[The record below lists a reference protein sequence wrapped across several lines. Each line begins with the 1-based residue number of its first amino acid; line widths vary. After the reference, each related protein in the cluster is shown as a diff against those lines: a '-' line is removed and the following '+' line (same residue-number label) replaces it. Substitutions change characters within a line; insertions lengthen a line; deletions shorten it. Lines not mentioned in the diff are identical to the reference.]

1 MSSLYDKTGGA
12 RPYFVI
18 TGDVKVTAPTFV
30 YGSTQVSPGADF
42 ISSSGARMSGSFTM
56 NSVTVPA
63 QAGDQWIL
71 PFEGNIFD
79 IQPFEDTGGSA
90 CGTTYSNVRRINHGI
105 SNRFTK
111 SCIITVLF
119 PACGD
124 CVPCL
129 SVKDNAYISLLGGTE
144 ILQV

>member
-1 MSSLYDKTGGA
+1 
-12 RPYFVI
+12 
-18 TGDVKVTAPTFV
+18 
-30 YGSTQVSPGADF
+30 
-42 ISSSGARMSGSFTM
+42 M

-129 SVKDNAYISLLGGTE
+129 SVKDNAYISLLGGTDFSPNPASVNANLVLMSNGDGTWRE
-144 ILQV
+144 MSRNGFE